1 MHYLKSVFPLAFF
14 ALLVSACHHDQSP
27 APYLQPEKRASDE
40 TETDAAGSY
49 SNAKGIS
56 EQAAFQTTSAQLNHW
71 DTVKK
76 LVRRAELS
84 FRTPDVLQA
93 TLAIEDIVRAN
104 DGFVLENKLV
114 QSISEQFNTP
124 VSKDTLMETTIFQ
137 ITNNLV
143 VRVPA
148 QQLDTTL
155 RAIGHW
161 SDQLDYRTITAE
173 DVSLK
178 QLEKQLAQ
186 LRNQQY
192 QADLQRDIATN
203 PTKLP
208 DIVQARSNTLAA
220 RAAADAAS
228 LEQLRLNDAV
238 QLSTLTITLHQRP
251 VTKKERIAQPQ
262 PAVAWTP
269 GLAAQLGKSFLTGWS
284 GLQTLLVFLV
294 GFWPLLLTG
303 TLLWWALRKRHLI
316 PALKK

>member
-1 MHYLKSVFPLAFF
+1 MCYLKPFLPF
-14 ALLVSACHHDQSP
+14 AIFILLISACGQDQSHAPNIQAEKP
-27 APYLQPEKRASDE
+27 ASAEAEADGAYL
-40 TETDAAGSY
+40 
-49 SNAKGIS
+49 NAKGIP

-71 DTVKK
+71 DSAKK
-76 LVRRAELS
+76 LIRRAELS

-93 TLAIEDIVRAN
+93 TLAIEDIIRAN

-114 QSISEQFNTP
+114 QSVSGQFNTP
-124 VSKDTLMETTIFQ
+124 VSKDSLMETTVFQ

-148 QQLDTTL
+148 RQLDTTI
-155 RAIGHW
+155 RAIGRW
-161 SDQLDYRTITAE
+161 SEQLDYRTITAE

-178 QLEKQLAQ
+178 ALEEQLAQ

-192 QADLQRDIATN
+192 QTDLQRDIATN
-203 PTKLP
+203 PAKLQ
-208 DIVQARSNTLAA
+208 DVVQARSNTLAA

-228 LEQLRLNDAV
+228 LEQLRLDDAV

-251 VTKKERIAQPQ
+251 VTKKVRIAQPPQ

-269 GLAAQLGKSFLTGWS
+269 GLATQLQKAFLTGWS
-284 GLQTLLVFLV
+284 GIQTLLVFLV
-294 GFWPLLLTG
+294 GLWPLLLGG
-303 TLLWWALRKRHLI
+303 TLIWWTLRKRHLI